1 MKLSI
6 VSLCDKT
13 THQLHSIVEATGQRP
28 EQFFGWINRKR
39 FNAKS
44 LVRKITTIQNSRAH
58 NEFAQHVKD
67 DLFGQKESAK
77 EVADMCDQ
85 ILETMGYTPPTH
97 HRPATKDKIE
107 EMFLAAIREGEQIA
121 FTEEFGEE

>member
-1 MKLSI
+1 MKLNVFSI
-6 VSLCDKT
+6 CDKT

-58 NEFAQHVKD
+58 DGYERHVKD
-67 DLFGQKESAK
+67 DLLTQREYAK
-77 EVADMCDQ
+77 GIVDACDQ

-107 EMFLAAIREGEQIA
+107 EMFAAAIREEEQIA